1 MQRQRLGTLVGEQTG
16 GNRRGINGGAF
27 FFVGLPESG
36 VEVDLPLIA
45 YWPGTQQPDAGI
57 MPDITV
63 SARTADIQ
71 AERDIAL
78 MRAVTVVS

>member
-16 GNRRGINGGAF
+16 GNRRGINGGAI
-27 FFVGLPESG
+27 FFVGLPASG

-45 YWPGTQQPDAGI
+45 YWPETPQPDAGI

-71 AERDIAL
+71 AERDAAL
-78 MRAVTVVS
+78 MRAVVVVS